1 MKREYKASIWMKLWI
16 KRIAGKKNILLLMLL
31 FLILTIYL
39 EPLKSFVSISG
50 YKISPWVY
58 PFLITDSNFLIIFM
72 CGVICF
78 FSNTIFFKAKD
89 CYYFLRMGRKKW
101 IVMEL
106 GYVILSAVMISVLN
120 IIMTWGVLNIKC
132 ILKIVGERYCIPWL
146 KRMRENNV
154 VCFGIYQHNT

>member
-72 CGVICF
+72 C
-78 FSNTIFFKAKD
+78 
-89 CYYFLRMGRKKW
+89 
-101 IVMEL
+101 
-106 GYVILSAVMISVLN
+106 
-120 IIMTWGVLNIKC
+120 
-132 ILKIVGERYCIPWL
+132 
-146 KRMRENNV
+146 
-154 VCFGIYQHNT
+154 